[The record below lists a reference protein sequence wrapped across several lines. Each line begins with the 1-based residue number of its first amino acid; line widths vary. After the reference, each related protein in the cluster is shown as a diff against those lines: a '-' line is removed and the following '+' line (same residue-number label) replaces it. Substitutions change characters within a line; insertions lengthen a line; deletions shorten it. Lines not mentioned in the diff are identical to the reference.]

1 MRLRFE
7 EVFGGVFVMVCL
19 ASPWRA
25 RESRMFM
32 KVYLS
37 RQRKLRWFCAAFLMP
52 LLTACIGTPEGVV
65 AVKDFDADRYLGR
78 WYEIARLD
86 HSFERGLRNVT
97 AEYAWREDG
106 SVRVFNRGYD
116 TEDLEWSDIEGK
128 AGFVG
133 DESEA
138 HLKVSFFGP
147 FYASYVV
154 FELERENYEYAFVS
168 GFNRDYLWL
177 LARTPTVSD
186 ALREEFVESAAAL
199 GFNTDD
205 LIWVDQSP
213 MEGDRQK

>member
-1 MRLRFE
+1 MFRNVHSRIQRTARWL
-7 EVFGGVFVMVCL
+7 GGAL
-19 ASPWRA
+19 
-25 RESRMFM
+25 
-32 KVYLS
+32 L
-37 RQRKLRWFCAAFLMP
+37 LP
-52 LLTACIGTPEGVV
+52 LLTACIGTPEGIV
-65 AVKDFDADRYLGR
+65 AVQGFEADRYLGR

-106 SVRVFNRGYD
+106 SVQVFNRGYD

-128 AGFVG
+128 AKFVG

-154 FELERENYEYAFVS
+154 FELEQDNYEYAFVS

-186 ALREEFVESAAAL
+186 ALRAEFIERASAL
-199 GFNTDD
+199 GFDSR
-205 LIWVDQSP
+205 V
-213 MEGDRQK
+213 